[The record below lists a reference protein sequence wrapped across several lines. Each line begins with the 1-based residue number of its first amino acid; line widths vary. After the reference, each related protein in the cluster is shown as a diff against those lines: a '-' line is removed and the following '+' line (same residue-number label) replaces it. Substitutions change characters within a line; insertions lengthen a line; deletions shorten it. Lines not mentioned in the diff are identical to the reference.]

1 MGFLD
6 RLRGRDDVR
15 TNTVVRTTIKQHFNI
30 KVPEANA
37 TAVQAALERW
47 AQSKGWAA
55 VVNAERDG
63 DFVKLSIDHDESLPG
78 KPPEIDT
85 ASMTDELQKVIQ
97 DAVKPAT
104 G

>member
-6 RLRGRDDVR
+6 RLRGRAGVQG
-15 TNTVVRTTIKQHFNI
+15 NTVVRTTVKQHFDI
-30 KVPEANA
+30 KVPAANA

-63 DFVKLSIDHDESLPG
+63 DYVKLSLDHDETRAG
-78 KPPEIDT
+78 KPPELDT
-85 ASMTDELQKVIQ
+85 ASMTDELQRVIQ
-97 DAVKPAT
+97 DAVKPAS
-104 G
+104 